1 MKLLISLFLYI
12 TLINISAAGELTKKL
27 SPSILGSEEIV
38 FSYRPVDG
46 DERSLTAALVLKNGQ
61 RMNLP
66 VQCAPE
72 GGEPSLSDSYS
83 VKLPD
88 GSEAL
93 IITCSYHLDH
103 SGLGIKGVQYTSFV
117 LAETS
122 NSLERK
128 ENLEGLISGY
138 EGTTEEGAREQF
150 FYNTKELATQKLKDG
165 EVDSPALIHRV
176 LISRLVDHD
185 YEAITSYA
193 SDDNIRTTIT
203 RTPISKAD
211 ATSYNDIG
219 FTLAEVGELDL
230 ALRVL
235 RNVENIA
242 PDRTVLMLNLADVLW
257 AKEQQREAKTYYQKY
272 HAKMKRAGKEKLI
285 PTRVTARLKR

>member
-1 MKLLISLFLYI
+1 MKILISLFLYI
-12 TLINISAAGELTKKL
+12 AIINISTAGELTKKL
-27 SPSILGSEEIV
+27 SPSIFGSEEIV

-46 DERSLTAALVLKNGQ
+46 DERSLTAALFLKNGQ

-66 VQCAPE
+66 VQCDPE

-83 VKLPD
+83 VKLSD

-122 NSLERK
+122 SSLERK
-128 ENLEGLISGY
+128 ESLEGLISGY
-138 EGTTEEGAREQF
+138 EGTTEEGAKDYF

-176 LISRLVDHD
+176 LLSRLADHD
-185 YEAITSYA
+185 YEAITSYV
-193 SDDNIRTTIT
+193 SDEDIRTTIT

-211 ATSYNDIG
+211 VTSYNDIG
-219 FTLAEVGELDL
+219 FALAEVGKFDL
-230 ALRVL
+230 ALHVL

-242 PDRTVLMLNLADVLW
+242 PDRTVLMLNLADTLW
-257 AKEQQREAKTYYQKY
+257 AKEQQKEAKPYYKKY
-272 HAKMKRAGKEKLI
+272 YIKMKSAGKEKSI
-285 PTRVTARLKR
+285 PTRVMERLKQ